1 MAEEE
6 EEAGMEITDEE
17 LNRLITYDEEK
28 RKYVAVCPVEGCGKV
43 YEIASKGFAFGNL
56 KRHLEKEHGITVVS
70 GAAAGTPLRREEY
83 FSV

>member
-28 RKYVAVCPVEGCGKV
+28 RKYVAVCLSL
-43 YEIASKGFAFGNL
+43 I
-56 KRHLEKEHGITVVS
+56 HI
-70 GAAAGTPLRREEY
+70 
-83 FSV
+83 